1 MVLLGLMIMIIFTKK
16 KGIAVLRGGSWLI
29 NPDYCRS
36 ASRLNYDTRDSRLN
50 GIGFRVVCAVGR
62 ILQ

>member
-1 MVLLGLMIMIIFTKK
+1 MIIFTKK